1 MIVECKDLTESEKA
15 TALRNSIVWAIEY
28 TYRIED
34 SIQHDFLSMA
44 SRDVAQLRSIVDDIR
59 ELIKLDEV

>member
-28 TYRIED
+28 TYRIES
-34 SIQHDFLSMA
+34 SIQHNFLSMA
-44 SRDVAQLRSIVDDIR
+44 SRDAVQLRSIIDDIR
-59 ELIKLDEV
+59 ELTKLDEV